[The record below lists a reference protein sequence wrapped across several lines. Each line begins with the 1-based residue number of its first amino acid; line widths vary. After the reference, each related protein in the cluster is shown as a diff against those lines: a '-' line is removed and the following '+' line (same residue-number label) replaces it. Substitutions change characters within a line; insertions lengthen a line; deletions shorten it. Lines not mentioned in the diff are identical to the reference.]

1 MTVQT
6 SNPDAAERF
15 LERLRHELRHAR
27 KTDRDDYIAQIAD
40 HIRESR
46 ADIDNDS
53 PDAIDALL
61 ARIGQPSVLAREFYA
76 AERVKLNGSQR
87 ALVWVRRWWVG
98 LVFAA
103 IVAAAVSLMV
113 WANAYQPLSLQ
124 SSGSYGDGVIA
135 LSGKAPQ
142 KLTEGGGNFQ
152 PVTWK
157 LTEGHYRV
165 SILFPVDNLN
175 SLAVNIFPPQ
185 IVQGL
190 PLRQSWH
197 LESNVSQKQ
206 WPFTSARVGGHT
218 YRQIVFSISYTCTAW
233 PKGDPNASS
242 HSTEYLTNLPI
253 VMSFAGFQHT
263 LEVSIQ
269 PFYIEFVGDCFGN

>member
-27 KTDRDDYIAQIAD
+27 RTDRNDYIAQIAD

-46 ADIDNDS
+46 ADVATDD
-53 PDAIDALL
+53 PDALDALL
-61 ARIGQPSVLAREFYA
+61 ARIGEPSVLAQGFYA
-76 AERVKLNGSQR
+76 AERVKLNGAQR
-87 ALVWVRRWWVG
+87 ALVSVRRQWIG
-98 LVFAA
+98 LV
-103 IVAAAVSLMV
+103 IVVILAAVVSLLV
-113 WANAYQPLSLQ
+113 WADTFQPLSLQ

-135 LSGKAPQ
+135 LSGNAPQ
-142 KLTEGGGNFQ
+142 RLSEGNFQ

-157 LTEGHYRV
+157 LTLGHYKL

-175 SLAVNIFPPQ
+175 SLAVNISPPQ
-185 IVQGL
+185 IVQGF
-190 PLRQSWH
+190 PLQQSWH
-197 LESNVSQKQ
+197 LQSNISQKQ
-206 WPFTSARVGGHT
+206 WPFTSARVYGHT
-218 YRQIVFSISYTCTAW
+218 YREIVFSTFYTCKAW

-242 HSTEYLTNLPI
+242 HSTGYLTTLPI
-253 VMSFAGFQHT
+253 VMSFWGFQHT

-269 PFYIEFVGDCFGN
+269 PFYLEFAGDCFGY

>member
-6 SNPDAAERF
+6 SNPDAAELF

-27 KTDRDDYIAQIAD
+27 KTDRNDYIAQIAD

-46 ADIDNDS
+46 AVFANDD
-53 PDAIDALL
+53 PDALDALL
-61 ARIGQPSVLAREFYA
+61 ARIGQPSVLAQEFYA
-76 AERVKLNGSQR
+76 AERVKLNRAQR
-87 ALVWVRRWWVG
+87 ALIWVRRWWIG
-98 LVFAA
+98 LVVAA
-103 IVAAAVSLMV
+103 IFATAISLLV
-113 WANAYQPLSLQ
+113 WANTYQPLSLQ
-124 SSGSYGDGVIA
+124 SSGSFGDGVTA
-135 LSGKAPQ
+135 LSGTAPQ
-142 KLTEGGGNFQ
+142 QLTEGNSQ

-175 SLAVNIFPPQ
+175 SLTVNISPPQ
-185 IVQGL
+185 IVQGF
-190 PLRQSWH
+190 PLRQNWH
-197 LESNVSQKQ
+197 LQSNISEKR

-218 YRQIVFSISYTCTAW
+218 YREIVFSTSYTCTVW

-269 PFYIEFVGDCFGN
+269 PFYLEFAGNCFGN